1 VPSTQGFLLPMSVT
15 TPPDFALL
23 HARRES
29 GRDRSRRTVLWMMG
43 FAVLIVAAVMALL
56 WYLNS
61 FETEEEERRRGAD
74 AQWLEQV
81 VQFHFRRLE
90 DDLQVLA
97 RQAALD
103 GAPSHERAGQGGASA
118 TGGLLWRQNGVVL
131 DHGWVQQDS
140 TKKTVLAPALWS
152 HQWSESGANQQSL
165 STLQDIA
172 RGLRRSTYAGPMRTA
187 AGEVT
192 DTVWLAVPYFDGGRF
207 EGMYVVAVSL
217 KNALD
222 AVVPPWFL
230 RSQAVRLVADD
241 AAGTGQTAPQRY
253 RALMNLPG
261 TDLMVEVVPQEAQAS
276 AVPRVFF
283 LVALLFLL
291 GMLVSLA
298 ALRRDFVKR
307 QQVQQQLEA
316 EVTLRTAMESSV
328 TTGLR
333 AWDMQGRVLYVN
345 EAFCAIVGYSAFEL
359 IGARAPLPY
368 WPPDQTDELHLLH
381 SEIITQGTSR
391 QGVEAEFQHRD
402 GRRIDVLIHE
412 APLNAAD
419 GTQLG
424 WMSSVV
430 DISERKRA
438 QQLAALQQE
447 KLEASGRLVAVG
459 EVASTLAH
467 ELNQPLGALSSFAS
481 GLLNRLRD
489 GNIRPEEIE
498 PVVQRMATLAERA
511 GGVIQRV
518 NAFAR
523 KRELQLQRVDVGAL
537 LRRVVAGAQ
546 EQHTAQ
552 ASLHSPVAPVWVQA
566 DALLLEHLVS
576 NLCSNAMDWALKGSG
591 PALVRVALVEQRD
604 AQASSVILS
613 VADSGPGV
621 PASDQARIFDA
632 FYSTKDGGMG
642 MGLAICRSI
651 VEAHHGRIEV
661 GRDSALGGALFTVH
675 LPLAAPASPLPAADA
690 P

>member
-1 VPSTQGFLLPMSVT
+1 MPLP

-23 HARRES
+23 HARNRWA
-29 GRDRSRRTVLWMMG
+29 RDRSRRTMLWMMG
-43 FAVLIVAAVMALL
+43 SAVLVVAAVMALL
-56 WYLNS
+56 WYLNA

-90 DDLQVLA
+90 DDLQTMSH
-97 RQAALD
+97 QAALD
-103 GAPSHERAGQGGASA
+103 GGASPHQPGQGGDGPG
-118 TGGLLWRQNGVVL
+118 GGLLWRQPGVVL
-131 DHGWVQQDS
+131 DHGWVQPG
-140 TKKTVLAPALWS
+140 TGAGGAPALWTL
-152 HQWSESGANQQSL
+152 HRSEHSANAQAL
-165 STLQDIA
+165 GTMQDIA
-172 RGLRRSTYAGPMRTA
+172 SGLRRSTYAGPMRTVQGGA
-187 AGEVT
+187 T
-192 DTVWLAVPYFDGGRF
+192 DVVWLAVPYFEGRRYS
-207 EGMYVVAVSL
+207 GMYVAAISL
-217 KNALD
+217 QTALD
-222 AVVPPWFL
+222 ALVPNWFS
-230 RSQAVRLVADD
+230 RNQTVRLVADD
-241 AAGTGQTAPQRY
+241 VLASAQPEPLRY

-261 TDLMVEVVPQEAQAS
+261 TDLTIEVVPQGPQAS
-276 AVPRVFF
+276 PVPRVFF

-291 GMLVSLA
+291 GMLASLA
-298 ALRRDFVKR
+298 ALRRDLAKR
-307 QQVQQQLEA
+307 MQVQQQLEA
-316 EVTLRTAMESSV
+316 EITLRTAMESSV

-333 AWDMQGRVLYVN
+333 AWDMEGRVLYVN
-345 EAFCAIVGYSAFEL
+345 EAFCAMVGYSAFEL

-368 WPPDQTDELHLLH
+368 WPADQMDELHLLH
-381 SEIITQGTSR
+381 SEIISQGTSN
-391 QGVEAEFQHRD
+391 QGVEVQFQHRT
-402 GRRIDVLIHE
+402 GHRVDVLIHE

-467 ELNQPLGALSSFAS
+467 ELNQPLGALSSFAN

-489 GNIRPEEIE
+489 GNIRPDEVE
-498 PVVQRMATLAERA
+498 PVVQRMAALAERA

-523 KRELQLQRVDVGAL
+523 KRELQLQRVDMGVL
-537 LRRVVAGAQ
+537 LRRVVASVQ
-546 EQHTAQ
+546 EQHSAQ
-552 ASLHSPVAPVWVQA
+552 ASLHSPVSSVWVQA

-576 NLCSNAMDWALKGSG
+576 NLCANAMDWALKGRG
-591 PALVRVALVEQRD
+591 RAQVRVELLEQQD
-604 AQASSVILS
+604 ARPASVVLR

-621 PASDQARIFDA
+621 AAEDQARIFNA

-651 VEAHHGRIEV
+651 AEAHHGRIEV
-661 GRDSALGGALFTVH
+661 GRDATLGGALFTVH
-675 LPLAAPASPLPAADA
+675 LPLAAPTPDSTTEAPPPA